1 MGVINV
7 TPDSFS
13 GDGIYKRP
21 EAAAELA
28 ERLVAAGADVLDVG
42 GESTRPGFT
51 PVPAEEELERVIP
64 AVRRIVSRV
73 EVPVSV
79 DTSKVEVAVQALAE
93 GVSIIN
99 DVSGLRD
106 PYMAP
111 TVAASEGWMV
121 LVHNGAAP
129 PGEDLLN
136 SVCGNLRRQIDTA
149 ESAGVAPS
157 RILID
162 PGLGMGKGWQ
172 SNLTIIRRL
181 AGLRSLQKPLLV
193 GPSRKGMIARVLGN
207 EPDAPLY
214 GTVALVSLC
223 VARGAD
229 VIRVHDVREIAR
241 AARVMDVISRTPVP
255 AESALHP

>member
-79 DTSKVEVAVQALAE
+79 DTSKAEVASQALAE

-106 PYMAP
+106 PNMAP
-111 TVAASEGWMV
+111 TVAASEGWLV

-129 PGEDLLN
+129 PGKDLMN
-136 SVCGNLRRQIDTA
+136 SVCGDLRREIDIA

-207 EPDAPLY
+207 EPDAPLC

-229 VIRVHDVREIAR
+229 VIRVHDVREMAR
-241 AARVMDVISRTPVP
+241 VARVMDVISRTPVP

>member
-28 ERLVAAGADVLDVG
+28 ERMAAAGADVLDVG

-73 EVPVSV
+73 DVPVSV
-79 DTSKVEVAVQALAE
+79 DTSKSEVAVQALAE

-106 PYMAP
+106 PNLAP
-111 TVAASEGWMV
+111 SVAASDGWLV

-129 PGEDLLN
+129 QGEDIMI
-136 SVCGNLRRQIDTA
+136 SICRDLRRQIEIA
-149 ESAGVAPS
+149 ESAGVARS

-162 PGLGMGKGWQ
+162 PGLGMRKGWQ

-181 AGLRSLQKPLLV
+181 HELHSLRRPLLL

-207 EPDAPLY
+207 EPEAPLY

-223 VARGAD
+223 IAQGAD
-229 VIRVHDVREIAR
+229 VIRVHDVRQMAPV
-241 AARVMDVISRTPVP
+241 ARVMDVISRTPVP
-255 AESALHP
+255 TDATVHL